1 MNFLI
6 NIFTNFAAVGSECDP
21 PKTNPFFGFPH
32 WYKYLKGTT
41 ELDGQCAV
49 ALTKLSEVWLIALAG
64 VEILLR
70 LAAIAAIIYIVYA
83 GIRYISARGNPEK
96 ITTAR
101 ISIQDALIGLVI
113 TIAGIAIVSF
123 VGTRLG

>member
-1 MNFLI
+1 MNFI
-6 NIFTNFAAVGSECDP
+6 VNIFTNFAAVGSECDP
-21 PKTNPFFGFPH
+21 SKTNPFFGFPH

-41 ELDGQCAV
+41 ELDNNCAV
-49 ALTKLSEVWLIALAG
+49 TLSKIGDVWLIALAG

-113 TIAGIAIVSF
+113 TIAAIAIVSF
-123 VGTRLG
+123 VGSRLG